1 MHAIVVGGGVAGLA
15 TAIALHR
22 AGHVPIVLERSTGA
36 ADDAGS
42 WLQVASN
49 GVGALRALGL
59 GAAVSKIGVPTPRL
73 QTFDPKGRLTAEL
86 PLGLQQEEGATRS
99 LQRAD
104 LHRLLRTDT
113 EQRGITIIQG
123 ARVLSAVDEGD
134 RASVLTETLERFT
147 ADIVVGADGIGSAV
161 RRTFGSHGPEHGGA
175 TPTDVLAP
183 VVNVGGSSSGTG
195 LTESETGPAGTLQ
208 FRFGRD
214 CFVCTLRVDAS
225 TVMWFA
231 NPRLSAVDG
240 GASAAVGMTGAE
252 WVAMLPRLV
261 GRDVLPT
268 PALLAG
274 SADVDVWASR
284 TTPRPVRWGCGRV
297 VLVGD
302 AAHAIPPT
310 AGQGASL
317 ALEDAVILGSLVASG
332 VPATTLAV
340 HMHER
345 RGQRVRAITRQGELL
360 DTSKT
365 LGRVGSIV
373 RDRFVL
379 PGAAF
384 TARRDRG
391 GPAAWMYRFDPST

>member
-1 MHAIVVGGGVAGLA
+1 M
-15 TAIALHR
+15 
-22 AGHVPIVLERSTGA
+22 
-36 ADDAGS
+36 
-42 WLQVASN
+42 
-49 GVGALRALGL
+49 
-59 GAAVSKIGVPTPRL
+59 
-73 QTFDPKGRLTAEL
+73 
-86 PLGLQQEEGATRS
+86 
-99 LQRAD
+99 
-104 LHRLLRTDT
+104 
-113 EQRGITIIQG
+113 
-123 ARVLSAVDEGD
+123 
-134 RASVLTETLERFT
+134 
-147 ADIVVGADGIGSAV
+147 
-161 RRTFGSHGPEHGGA
+161 
-175 TPTDVLAP
+175 
-183 VVNVGGSSSGTG
+183 
-195 LTESETGPAGTLQ
+195 
-208 FRFGRD
+208 
-214 CFVCTLRVDAS
+214 
-225 TVMWFA
+225 
-231 NPRLSAVDG
+231 
-240 GASAAVGMTGAE
+240 
-252 WVAMLPRLV
+252 
-261 GRDVLPT
+261 
-268 PALLAG
+268 
-274 SADVDVWASR
+274 DVWASR